1 MANETTFN
9 TRLKLKYDTYTNWT
23 AANPKLLEGEI
34 AVVVVPAAAGA
45 VVQEPAIL
53 FKVGD
58 GSSLFNALSFTGGIA
73 ADVHDWA
80 KAANKPEYNASEI
93 AGLADYISGKVQDTN
108 TKYKIEADADN
119 ARKFKLFYQELGG
132 NWTLQDTI
140 EIPETVYTLTEGTTN
155 GTVKFNGTEVAVHG
169 LGSAAYKNEDAFDT
183 NGAAAQALADAKSYA
198 DGKVYDDTALAGR
211 VSANEASI
219 EVLNGSKTTV
229 GSVAYQ
235 IAQIVANADASFDTL
250 KEIADWINGH
260 AGDAAT
266 MNSSISANAA
276 DIDALEALVGSTS
289 VASQIASAIEP
300 LATKEQLNAVSNALG
315 DLASK
320 DKVVEAD
327 LDAELATKIN
337 GKVNASAC
345 GDIISHNASE
355 FATSGHTH
363 EISALTQE
371 SGYIIF
377 NCGSATTVI

>member
-1 MANETTFN
+1 MANTTFN
-9 TRLKLKYDTYTNWT
+9 TRIKLKYDTYNNWT
-23 AANPKLLEGEI
+23 ATNPVLLEGEV
-34 AVVVVPAAAGA
+34 AVVVVPAQAGA

-58 GSSLFNALSFTGGIA
+58 GTTAFSSLGFTAGIA

-80 KAANKPEYNASEI
+80 KAASKPTYSANEI
-93 AGLADYISGKVQDTN
+93 TGLEAYITGKVQDTN

-119 ARKFKLFYQELGG
+119 GRKFKLFYKELSGD
-132 NWTLQDTI
+132 WTLQDTI
-140 EIPETVYTLTEGTTN
+140 EIPETVYTLTEGTAN
-155 GTVKFNGTEVAVHG
+155 GTVKFNGSDVAVHG
-169 LGSAAYKNEDAFDT
+169 LGSAAYTESSAYDAA
-183 NGAAAQALADAKSYA
+183 GAAAQALADAKKYT
-198 DGKVYDDTALAGR
+198 DDNAYNDQALANR
-211 VSANEASI
+211 IAANETAI
-219 EVLNGSKTTV
+219 GVLNGDNATV

-235 IAQIVANADASFDTL
+235 IAQIVAGADTSYDTL
-250 KEIADWINGH
+250 KEIADWIKGH

-266 MNSSISANAA
+266 MNSNISTNAA

-300 LATKEQLNAVSNALG
+300 LATTAQLNALSDSLG
-315 DLASK
+315 ALASK
-320 DKVVEAD
+320 DEVAETD
-327 LDAELATKIN
+327 LGAELATKIN
-337 GKVNASAC
+337 GKVDASAC
-345 GDIISHNASE
+345 GDIISHNAAE